1 MQSSSAYIPSF
12 SLSKFSETITAPYTS
27 LAAFSSGVID
37 ANGNLLKPESSIDP
51 YEYFII
57 KLKKIFDQLPMSY
70 TKARLSSYVS
80 TFQMFNEEAESF
92 GLNSSEFLFFIEGYL
107 ESGVLIN
114 EDMGTGMVSGGGAP
128 GTLGTPQDV
137 KNTGAVMGYD
147 KPLEAPMF
155 TRMPVEMFD
164 VDDKEFKYF
173 KNAKAWKHIPDSET
187 KRYLKRFQQRNPSGK
202 MAIRSNKD
210 IHWIS
215 YPTKSFV
222 EEYDL
227 GFLDIL
233 NENSTVDGYNDS
245 GDKPGD
251 TAIATLTDQEESKKN
266 KKGFIHTRPEVSH
279 AEEFKTNIQA
289 LISLHRNA
297 TRPAHAS
304 EYAARLLFHIADYH
318 AMKDTPHI
326 GKYMD
331 ATFQQ
336 LRSSPSGNDTKTK
349 VGDIVRPNMSGSEVS
364 IEPIEFKTTKG
375 TISKTFS
382 ADEIESMLK
391 QHKDALSAWEETTPG
406 STQRFVYPKPRIQ
419 PEQAQ
424 KRQDQFT
431 SVVTSLLDQEEMER
445 IKKATEDK
453 STRSMVIEHPKTG
466 RFHYTLPEKQ
476 QAKFGFKW
484 GEGPAN
490 LGKEYGRHQP
500 NFRMD
505 VKIPTD
511 SSDIF
516 TLDQVA
522 HDTALEHADPK
533 DHEYLKK
540 LMGIHL

>member
-1 MQSSSAYIPSF
+1 MHSSSAYIPSF
-12 SLSKFSETITAPYTS
+12 SLSKFSETVTAPYTS

-70 TKARLSSYVS
+70 TKARLASYVS

-107 ESGVLIN
+107 ESGLLIN
-114 EDMGTGMVSGGGAP
+114 EDMGVGMISGGGAP
-128 GTLGTPQDV
+128 GTLGTPQV
-137 KNTGAVMGYD
+137 VQNSGAVMGYE
-147 KPLEAPMF
+147 KPLDIPMF

-164 VDDKEFKYF
+164 VDDVEFKNF

-210 IHWIS
+210 IHWLS
-215 YPTKSFV
+215 YPAKSFI

-227 GFLDIL
+227 GFLNIL
-233 NENSTVDGYNDS
+233 NENSTINTYNDADDKL
-245 GDKPGD
+245 GDP
-251 TAIATLTDQEESKKN
+251 AIATLTDQEESKKN
-266 KKGFIHTRPEVSH
+266 KKGYIHPRPAVSH
-279 AEEFKTNIQA
+279 AEEFKTNLQT
-289 LISLHRNA
+289 LIGLHRNA
-297 TRPAHAS
+297 TRPSHAS

-326 GKYMD
+326 GQYMD

-349 VGDIVRPNMSGSEVS
+349 VGDIIRPNISGSEVS
-364 IEPIEFKTTKG
+364 INPLEFKTTKG
-375 TISKTFS
+375 SISKTFS
-382 ADEIESMLK
+382 ADEIEDFYEK
-391 QHKDALSAWEETTPG
+391 NKDALSAWGETTPG

-419 PEQAQ
+419 PEQSQ

-431 SVVTSLLDQEEMER
+431 SVVTSTLDQEEMER

-453 STRSMVIEHPKTG
+453 STRSMVIEHPETG

-476 QAKFGFKW
+476 KPKFGFKW
-484 GEGPAN
+484 GQGPRN
-490 LGKEYGRHQP
+490 LGRDYGRHQP

-516 TLDQVA
+516 TLDQAA
-522 HDTALEHADPK
+522 HDTALAYVDPK
-533 DHEYLKK
+533 DLEYLKK
-540 LMGIHL
+540 LTSVHL

>member
-233 NENSTVDGYNDS
+233 NENSTVDSYNDS
-245 GDKPGD
+245 DDKPGD

-266 KKGFIHTRPEVSH
+266 KKGYIHPRPEVSH
-279 AEEFKTNIQA
+279 AEEFKTNLQA
-289 LISLHRNA
+289 LIGLHRNA
-297 TRPAHAS
+297 TRPAHAA

-318 AMKDTPHI
+318 AIKDTPHI
-326 GKYMD
+326 GQYMD

-349 VGDIVRPNMSGSEVS
+349 VGDIVRPNISGSEVS
-364 IEPIEFKTTKG
+364 INPLEFKTAKG
-375 TISKTFS
+375 SISKTFS
-382 ADEIESMLK
+382 ADSIENLVK
-391 QHKDALSAWEETTPG
+391 EKPDELSAWAETTPG
-406 STQRFVYPKPRIQ
+406 STQRFVF
-419 PEQAQ
+419 Q
-424 KRQDQFT
+424 KD
-431 SVVTSLLDQEEMER
+431 
-445 IKKATEDK
+445 
-453 STRSMVIEHPKTG
+453 
-466 RFHYTLPEKQ
+466 
-476 QAKFGFKW
+476 
-484 GEGPAN
+484 
-490 LGKEYGRHQP
+490 
-500 NFRMD
+500 
-505 VKIPTD
+505 
-511 SSDIF
+511 
-516 TLDQVA
+516 
-522 HDTALEHADPK
+522 
-533 DHEYLKK
+533 
-540 LMGIHL
+540 